1 MSRTTIKHFID
12 KKLRKIFMNG
22 FDEEPVETRIKV
34 IAQAIA
40 WEKVKAHIAEKADD
54 DFDPDK
60 I

>member
-1 MSRTTIKHFID
+1 VSRTQLKHYID
-12 KKLRKIFMNG
+12 RKLKQLFVNG

-40 WEKVKAHIAEKADD
+40 WEKVKAHIAERTDD
-54 DFDPDK
+54 EFDPDK